1 MTLTSPAPT
10 VVQFKNNDRPSNT
23 VPQADGFE
31 KRRCPAPTGRAIVT
45 EYIVSAEDLSAL
57 DAMYARRSPIGQPTS
72 WRPLVEEL
80 RKIRRIVEAG
90 TVVHVAGEATLRT
103 WTEFYDWAHG
113 RYHMLEDGCDPW
125 IGDDRS

>member
-1 MTLTSPAPT
+1 
-10 VVQFKNNDRPSNT
+10 
-23 VPQADGFE
+23 
-31 KRRCPAPTGRAIVT
+31 VT

-57 DAMYARRSPIGQPTS
+57 DAMYASRSPIGQPTS

>member
-1 MTLTSPAPT
+1 M
-10 VVQFKNNDRPSNT
+10 
-23 VPQADGFE
+23 
-31 KRRCPAPTGRAIVT
+31 T

-57 DAMYARRSPIGQPTS
+57 DALYAKRSPSGQPTS
-72 WRPLVEEL
+72 WRSLVEEL